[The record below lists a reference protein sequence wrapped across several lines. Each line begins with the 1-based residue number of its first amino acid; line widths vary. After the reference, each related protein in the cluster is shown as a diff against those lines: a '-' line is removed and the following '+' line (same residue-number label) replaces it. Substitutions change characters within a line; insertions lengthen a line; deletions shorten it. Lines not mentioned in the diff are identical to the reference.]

1 MYIDAY
7 LLLKPSWGDGDYTSK
22 GTLILEIIDDEI
34 EEADKEKFESNNEED
49 HEHDDE
55 GITDKHHIVCDV
67 ESFYPHRGGKVLS
80 QTCTLMKRIKR
91 GMRRKIENLNLHF
104 ENHVACETHAL
115 EREQKIESF
124 ATESPIRAQSSI
136 FENNLCEPQALSN
149 GGSNAEAAVEEAD
162 NTQANKP
169 PFHEPDCSC
178 QCIQED
184 QSSTN
189 DDDTEV
195 PNAFNEL
202 EEERSASA
210 IAANQTMTMI
220 TRRQEEKAAMQMEAL
235 QCQRMM
241 EEQSEYDPEALQ
253 ILNDLMMK
261 REKEKQELEKE
272 LEEHRKKILD
282 YEGKEKLRVLRRK
295 DGIDE
300 DNGIFNHEESSHNNL
315 SADTVSNLEEM
326 AIDCAKYISVVD
338 NSLAEFEEEKVS
350 ILDEFKA
357 LREKLITVSI
367 EEEVDHVYERLQALK
382 TYREFLKHCKGS
394 TQNGDKGMDFLQEI
408 LQHLCDHKQWNS
420 A

>member
-1 MYIDAY
+1 
-7 LLLKPSWGDGDYTSK
+7 
-22 GTLILEIIDDEI
+22 
-34 EEADKEKFESNNEED
+34 
-49 HEHDDE
+49 
-55 GITDKHHIVCDV
+55 
-67 ESFYPHRGGKVLS
+67 
-80 QTCTLMKRIKR
+80 
-91 GMRRKIENLNLHF
+91 
-104 ENHVACETHAL
+104 
-115 EREQKIESF
+115 
-124 ATESPIRAQSSI
+124 
-136 FENNLCEPQALSN
+136 
-149 GGSNAEAAVEEAD
+149 
-162 NTQANKP
+162 
-169 PFHEPDCSC
+169 
-178 QCIQED
+178 
-184 QSSTN
+184 
-189 DDDTEV
+189 
-195 PNAFNEL
+195 EL

-261 REKEKQELEKE
+261 REKEKQELEME

-357 LREKLITVSI
+357 LREKLIAVVI
-367 EEEVDHVYERLQALK
+367 
-382 TYREFLKHCKGS
+382 
-394 TQNGDKGMDFLQEI
+394 
-408 LQHLCDHKQWNS
+408 
-420 A
+420 

>member
-1 MYIDAY
+1 ARFAY

-22 GTLILEIIDDEI
+22 GTLILEVIDDEI
-34 EEADKEKFESNNEED
+34 EEGDKEKFESNNGED

-55 GITDKHHIVCDV
+55 GIEDKHHIVCAV
-67 ESFYPHRGGKVLS
+67 ESFYPQRGGKVLS

-124 ATESPIRAQSSI
+124 ATESPIRAQSTYLPQSQDPACSYECTQEDEYSTSDDNAEVQNAFDEFI
-136 FENNLCEPQALSN
+136 AQNNLS
-149 GGSNAEAAVEEAD
+149 
-162 NTQANKP
+162 NKP

-261 REKEKQELEKE
+261 REKEKQELEME

-357 LREKLITVSI
+357 LREKLIAVVI
-367 EEEVDHVYERLQALK
+367 
-382 TYREFLKHCKGS
+382 
-394 TQNGDKGMDFLQEI
+394 
-408 LQHLCDHKQWNS
+408 
-420 A
+420 

>member
-1 MYIDAY
+1 MDWVPLTFLTELLAQFKVDHARFAY

-22 GTLILEIIDDEI
+22 GTLILEVIDDEI
-34 EEADKEKFESNNEED
+34 EEGDKEKFESNNGED

-55 GITDKHHIVCDV
+55 GIEDKHHIVCAV
-67 ESFYPHRGGKVLS
+67 ESFYPQRGGKVLS
-80 QTCTLMKRIKR
+80 QTSYLPQSQDPACSYECTQEDEYSTSDDNAEVQNAFDEFI
-91 GMRRKIENLNLHF
+91 
-104 ENHVACETHAL
+104 
-115 EREQKIESF
+115 
-124 ATESPIRAQSSI
+124 AQ
-136 FENNLCEPQALSN
+136 NNLCESQALSN
-149 GGSNAEAAVEEAD
+149 GGSNAVAAIEEAD
-162 NTQANKP
+162 NRQANKP

-195 PNAFNEL
+195 PNAFCVHCSGQHMKEL

-261 REKEKQELEKE
+261 REKEKQELEME

-338 NSLAEFEEEKVS
+338 NSLAEFEEDKVS

-357 LREKLITVSI
+357 LREKLIAVVI
-367 EEEVDHVYERLQALK
+367 
-382 TYREFLKHCKGS
+382 
-394 TQNGDKGMDFLQEI
+394 
-408 LQHLCDHKQWNS
+408 
-420 A
+420 

>member
-1 MYIDAY
+1 MSLTGLGAVNFSYGTACTIQSGSVVPARFAY
-7 LLLKPSWGDGDYTSK
+7 LLLKPSWGDVDYTSK
-22 GTLILEIIDDEI
+22 GTLILEVIDDEI
-34 EEADKEKFESNNEED
+34 EEGDKEKFESNNGED

-55 GITDKHHIVCDV
+55 GIEDKHHIVCAV
-67 ESFYPHRGGKVLS
+67 ESFYPQRGGKVLS

-124 ATESPIRAQSSI
+124 ATESPIRAQSTYLPQSQDPACSYECTQEDEYSTSDDNAEVQNAFDEFI
-136 FENNLCEPQALSN
+136 AQNNLCESQALSN
-149 GGSNAEAAVEEAD
+149 GGSNAVAAIEEAD
-162 NTQANKP
+162 NRQGQHMK
-169 PFHEPDCSC
+169 
-178 QCIQED
+178 
-184 QSSTN
+184 
-189 DDDTEV
+189 
-195 PNAFNEL
+195 EL

-261 REKEKQELEKE
+261 REKEKQELEME

-295 DGIDE
+295 DGIVRTKDE

-338 NSLAEFEEEKVS
+338 NSLAEFEEDKVS

-357 LREKLITVSI
+357 LREKLIAVVI
-367 EEEVDHVYERLQALK
+367 
-382 TYREFLKHCKGS
+382 
-394 TQNGDKGMDFLQEI
+394 
-408 LQHLCDHKQWNS
+408 
-420 A
+420 